1 MVKLSKTS
9 PLREARKD
17 FSGNLIRTNILQQ
30 EVKYLKSRVQETDC
44 GHILTAISVLED
56 RIKAT
61 MQKNTYKAIKKM
73 DKAN

>member
-30 EVKYLKSRVQETDC
+30 EIKYLKSCVQETDC
-44 GHILTAISVLED
+44 GHILTEISVLED
-56 RIKAT
+56 RVKALKGEEIDDPFLDGST
-61 MQKNTYKAIKKM
+61 S
-73 DKAN
+73 

>member
-30 EVKYLKSRVQETDC
+30 EINYLKSRVQETDC
-44 GHILTAISVLED
+44 GHILTAIGVLED
-56 RIKAT
+56 RVKALKG
-61 MQKNTYKAIKKM
+61 QEIDDPFLDGGA
-73 DKAN
+73 